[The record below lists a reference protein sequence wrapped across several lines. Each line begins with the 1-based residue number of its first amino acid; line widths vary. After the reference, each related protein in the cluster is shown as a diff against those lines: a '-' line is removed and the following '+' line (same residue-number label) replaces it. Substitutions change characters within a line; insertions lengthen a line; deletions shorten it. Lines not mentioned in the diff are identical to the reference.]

1 MLARQAD
8 RVAIIG
14 IARAFDLQKNS
25 HIVHQHIKVRDLI
38 DGES

>member
-14 IARAFDLQKNS
+14 IERAFDNTKTRMS
-25 HIVHQHIKVRDLI
+25 LI
-38 DGES
+38 IGITEK

>member
-14 IARAFDLQKNS
+14 IARAFDNTKTRTSFISITDN
-25 HIVHQHIKVRDLI
+25 
-38 DGES
+38 